1 MKLIDNIQNAIDIS
15 VENGEAAGVGVL
27 VYKDGKEV
35 LFAAGG
41 HADIENGRRIGRQTI
56 FPSLRCR
63 TPVRTVCSAP

>member
-1 MKLIDNIQNAIDIS
+1 MELQKRIQSAIDIS

-41 HADIENGRRIGRQTI
+41 HADIENGRKI
-56 FPSLRCR
+56 
-63 TPVRTVCSAP
+63 VK